1 VAKTNINTEELKAAT
16 VGVLVDELKSLTTAA
31 EDDLRNYAVQI
42 VQDAAEAAS
51 VGDQATLAALDDQR
65 KLLLEINRVRVV
77 EGAWSTFSKV
87 VNAVLGVLI
96 KSLLPA

>member
-1 VAKTNINTEELKAAT
+1 VAKTSINTEELKAAT
-16 VGVLVDELKSLTTAA
+16 VGILVTELKGLAEAS

-42 VQDAAEAAS
+42 VQDAAEAAAT
-51 VGDQATLAALDDQR
+51 GDQAVLAQLDDQR

-77 EGAWSTFSKV
+77 DTAWNTFSKV

-96 KSLLPA
+96 KTLLPA